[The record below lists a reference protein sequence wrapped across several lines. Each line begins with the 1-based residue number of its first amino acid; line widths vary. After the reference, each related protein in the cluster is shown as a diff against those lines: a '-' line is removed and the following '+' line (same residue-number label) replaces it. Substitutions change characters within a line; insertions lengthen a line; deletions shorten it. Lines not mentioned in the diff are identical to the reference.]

1 MLRRMTKVDEI
12 ERAVAKLAPEE
23 LATFRAWFEV
33 FEAEHFDERIAR
45 DLAGGKLDAVAD
57 EALATH
63 RAGRSREL

>member
-12 ERAVAKLAPEE
+12 QRAVAKLAPEE

-33 FEAEHFDERIAR
+33 FEAEQFDERIAR
-45 DLAGGKLDAVAD
+45 DLSGGKLDAVAD